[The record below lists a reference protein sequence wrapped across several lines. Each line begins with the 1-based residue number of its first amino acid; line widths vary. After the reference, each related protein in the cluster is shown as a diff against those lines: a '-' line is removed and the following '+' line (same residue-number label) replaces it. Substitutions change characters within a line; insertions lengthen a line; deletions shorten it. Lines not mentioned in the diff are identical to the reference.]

1 MKLIPKTR
9 VTNDD
14 PLGHGMEVALT
25 IVVFLALGWLLD
37 RWLGTSPWFLIG
49 FVVFAAVGSFVKLRY
64 SYETRMLQHE
74 AERAERLGRPAID
87 QADRPRTDQTQTDR
101 RGAA

>member
-14 PLGHGMEVALT
+14 TLGHGMEVALT

-49 FVVFAAVGSFVKLRY
+49 LVVFAAVGSFVKLRY
-64 SYETRMLQHE
+64 TYETRMLQHE
-74 AERAERLGRPAID
+74 AERAQRLQPPAID
-87 QADRPRTDQTQTDR
+87 QADQTQDDQ